1 MKKIKLIE
9 KGSYTAKGVLDDG
22 TELYFSKR
30 NTSWYEHNI
39 AGRNVGDEFNVV
51 VKTST
56 TTGRQYVDRV
66 TGDVAKEMNELEISM
81 NNLQS
86 SIKRNQLLDK
96 QLLIL

>member
-9 KGSYTAKGVLDDG
+9 KGSYTAKGVLEDG

-51 VKTST
+51 VKLAS
-56 TTGRQYVDRV
+56 TGRQYIDRV
-66 TGDVAKEMNELEISM
+66 TGDVAKEMNELEISE
-81 NNLQS
+81 NNKLF
-86 SIKRNQLLDK
+86 SIKRNQMLDK
-96 QLLIL
+96 QLLAL